1 MKSEKKVLIVSA
13 LNALQERDP
22 DWKQPAMIKK
32 FKILYDDWRQKEL
45 RAKQHAASFYTL
57 SWKRGWLSQAD
68 FVRFRAYVME

>member
-22 DWKQPAMIKK
+22 DWKHPALSKK

-45 RAKQHAASFYTL
+45 RAKQHTGFFYTKA
-57 SWKRGWLSQAD
+57 WQRGWLSQAD
-68 FVRFRAYVME
+68 FARLRAYVME